1 MSILAS
7 ITFRKPKLMQQCLV
21 KRALNRLAHET
32 GGAEIAE
39 AAAVL
44 PLMFTII
51 LGIFWFGQ
59 AFQIYGTITRAA
71 QDGARAAAAPYCT
84 TCSPT
89 NPPATNAFN
98 AVQGALQAAHLDP
111 TQITVPK
118 NPPALVD
125 CSTGNAAHCTNTNGV
140 CVQTNVLLSDP
151 NTHDAASNQPVC
163 GVSVSFQY
171 PFQSVLPFT
180 SLNRKTLQLQA
191 VGQVRLESQ

>member
-1 MSILAS
+1 MSTTGPIRL
-7 ITFRKPKLMQQCLV
+7 RKPKLLQRGLV
-21 KRALNRLAHET
+21 ERTFNRLVHET
-32 GGAEIAE
+32 AGAEIAE

-71 QDGARAAAAPYCT
+71 QDGARAGAAPYCT
-84 TCSPT
+84 TCTPT
-89 NPPATNAFN
+89 NNAATNAFN
-98 AVQGALQAAHLDP
+98 AVQAAMQAAHLDP
-111 TQITVPK
+111 TKIALPK
-118 NPPALVD
+118 NPPTLTD
-125 CSTGNAAHCTNTNGV
+125 CVTQSAVNCTNKNGV
-140 CVQTNVLLSDP
+140 CVQTHVWFSDP
-151 NTHDAASNQPVC
+151 ASNTPVC

-191 VGQVRLESQ
+191 VGQVRLENQ